1 MKKLIIVSVLSVA
14 AIFSFCSCDML
25 DFLKNYEE
33 YLSLT
38 DEEYSE
44 LIKGKWQLTAVGR
57 SLEFDD
63 TYHEEHVVN
72 DPDNPASSSID
83 YIVFKDNES
92 PVIYFKES
100 VLFEVN
106 TWNDSKEIY
115 ETSTSSY
122 KEFAVDTDEQLLK
135 FGCMDGSGSEFFI
148 LYLGRA
154 GGIINYQINFY
165 GIEKGD
171 SYEVKRIILSA
182 DNYTYYEFKPVK

>member
-1 MKKLIIVSVLSVA
+1 MKKLIFISVLSVA

-25 DFLKNYEE
+25 DLLKNYEE
-33 YLSLT
+33 RLSLS
-38 DEEYSE
+38 DEESSE

-57 SLEFDD
+57 SLELDD
-63 TYHEEHVVN
+63 TYYEEHVVN

-122 KEFAVDTDEQLLK
+122 KEFAVDTEKQLLQ
-135 FGCMDGSGSEFFI
+135 FGCMDESGSEFFI

-171 SYEVKRIILSA
+171 SYEVKRIIISA
-182 DNYTYYEFKPVK
+182 GNYTYYEFKPAK